1 MAICFRSAVQN
12 ANNWRGS
19 GSGKINALFN
29 LIKKQDTDNLIN
41 KIFFVCERLKWNKIS
56 VFN

>member
-1 MAICFRSAVQN
+1 MVICFRSVEQN

-19 GSGKINALFN
+19 GSEKINALFN

-56 VFN
+56 AFN

>member
-19 GSGKINALFN
+19 GSGKIIALFN

-41 KIFFVCERLKWNKIS
+41 KIFFVCERLK
-56 VFN
+56 

>member
-41 KIFFVCERLKWNKIS
+41 KIFFVCERLK
-56 VFN
+56 